1 MFSSDKSKQKKRR
14 SVETNVSHS
23 STEKPIHQE
32 GSGSRKRRSHSNL
45 LNVPLHSPGS
55 VQNASVNHETAE
67 TPDYQNTSYTDKL
80 SIAIQMV
87 PDLLVGDVKETLEK
101 LLHDP
106 AFTAELVAVGA
117 VFVGLQATPAG
128 PFIDA
133 AMVATLGVDVAL
145 KLGGFLYKSYTAQDE
160 NDLKAAAEDLK
171 GFIEVAGLV
180 GATKLLGMAGR
191 TLKKLSGE
199 ATAVEGQT
207 VPHGELRDVSGK
219 ELDNIWGGARPNNIP
234 LSSHPELLT
243 SLGAKLG
250 KELHEVADGR
260 NPFEAFKTARE
271 MSKVRARLEN
281 DAVPFLQEI
290 GPHGKN
296 VYTGMKSPDGM
307 RGWRIDFDPESPTKG
322 FHINWWFRQ
331 GPKRKDG
338 WYYGAVTIK
347 NATKESYQ
355 EILNHFPRKEPFIGG
370 E

>member
-1 MFSSDKSKQKKRR
+1 MFSSDKGKQKKRR
-14 SVETNVSHS
+14 SVETNVSNS
-23 STEKPIHQE
+23 SAEEPVYQE
-32 GSGSRKRRSHSNL
+32 GYRSKPGRSHSNL

-80 SIAIQMV
+80 SIAIRMV

-145 KLGGFLYKSYTAQDE
+145 KLGGFLYKSYTAHNED
-160 NDLKAAAEDLK
+160 DLKEAAEDLK
-171 GFIEVAGLV
+171 GFVEVAGLV

-219 ELDNIWGGARPNNIP
+219 ELDNIRGRGLGEAPQPN
-234 LSSHPELLT
+234 LSQVPV
-243 SLGAKLG
+243 
-250 KELHEVADGR
+250 KELYGRQPNREYNRTNIKRIKKSMKHEG
-260 NPFEAFKTARE
+260 
-271 MSKVRARLEN
+271 
-281 DAVPFLQEI
+281 
-290 GPHGKN
+290 
-296 VYTGMKSPDGM
+296 
-307 RGWRIDFDPESPTKG
+307 FDPDNPIRIAEVNGRKIIIDGHHRSRAAGAAGIKKVPVIIEKLSKKEASLLEQEAAEASQSLQLEYRW
-322 FHINWWFRQ
+322 NNPYA
-331 GPKRKDG
+331 PK
-338 WYYGAVTIK
+338 
-347 NATKESYQ
+347 
-355 EILNHFPRKEPFIGG
+355 P
-370 E
+370 